1 MTSKRKKSSDDVS
14 EVPSETVG
22 LKKNLGLMNGVTV
35 IVGSIIGSGIF
46 VSPTGV
52 LEEAGSVGLAI
63 IIWFLCGV
71 FSSIGAYCFA
81 ELGTMIVSSGADYTY
96 IMMAFGPLVAFLR
109 LWVETVVIRPCTTA
123 IVSLTFSYYIIE
135 PLFPDCEQPQR
146 ALALL
151 ACTCISK

>member
-14 EVPSETVG
+14 DVASETVG